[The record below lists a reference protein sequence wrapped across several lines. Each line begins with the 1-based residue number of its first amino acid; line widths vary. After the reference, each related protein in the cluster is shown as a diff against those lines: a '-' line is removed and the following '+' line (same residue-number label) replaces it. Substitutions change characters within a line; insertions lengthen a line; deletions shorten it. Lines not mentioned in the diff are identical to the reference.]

1 MKPAQ
6 IEYCDP
12 YTCSLKRIL
21 KFTTRSTTNR
31 YRSTIKEEQTIKIL
45 LFFKRRNVM
54 RILILGNSYTSA
66 NHLPLMLA
74 EMTGTE
80 VVAHTRGGARLAE
93 QLNPATKLGN
103 KTLKALH
110 DEKWDYVI
118 LQEMSNGPI
127 TSKEKFMTNLS
138 KLCGLIREN
147 GAIPV
152 LFATWAY
159 EKNGKQLKKFGME
172 YEDMICSMKET
183 FREAA
188 KRTSCLLAD
197 VTTAFEQQAETVKL
211 YAPDGSHPSETGS
224 KIAARTIAK
233 VIWNDQKR
241 KKEVS

>member
-1 MKPAQ
+1 M
-6 IEYCDP
+6 
-12 YTCSLKRIL
+12 
-21 KFTTRSTTNR
+21 
-31 YRSTIKEEQTIKIL
+31 L

-54 RILILGNSYTSA
+54 RILMLGNSYTSA
-66 NHLPLMLA
+66 NHLSLMLA
-74 EMTGTE
+74 EMTGAE

-118 LQEMSNGPI
+118 VQEMSNGPI

-211 YAPDGSHPSETGS
+211 YAPDGSHPSEAGS
-224 KIAARTIAK
+224 KLAARTIAK
-233 VIWNDQKR
+233 VIWNDPKR

>member
-1 MKPAQ
+1 
-6 IEYCDP
+6 
-12 YTCSLKRIL
+12 
-21 KFTTRSTTNR
+21 
-31 YRSTIKEEQTIKIL
+31 
-45 LFFKRRNVM
+45 M
-54 RILILGNSYTSA
+54 RILMLGNSYTSA

-74 EMTGTE
+74 EMAGAE
-80 VVAHTRGGARLAE
+80 VIAHTRGGARLAE

-127 TSKEKFMTNLS
+127 TSKEKFLTNVS
-138 KLCGLIREN
+138 KLCGLIRKN
-147 GAIPV
+147 GATPV

-211 YAPDGSHPSETGS
+211 YAPDGSHPSEAGS
-224 KIAARTIAK
+224 KLAARTIAK
-233 VIWNDQKR
+233 VIWNDPKR

>member
-1 MKPAQ
+1 
-6 IEYCDP
+6 
-12 YTCSLKRIL
+12 
-21 KFTTRSTTNR
+21 
-31 YRSTIKEEQTIKIL
+31 
-45 LFFKRRNVM
+45 M
-54 RILILGNSYTSA
+54 RILMLGNSYTSA

-74 EMTGTE
+74 EMTGAE

-118 LQEMSNGPI
+118 VQEMSNGPI

-211 YAPDGSHPSETGS
+211 YAPDGSHPSEAGS
-224 KIAARTIAK
+224 KLAARTIAK

>member
-1 MKPAQ
+1 M
-6 IEYCDP
+6 
-12 YTCSLKRIL
+12 
-21 KFTTRSTTNR
+21 
-31 YRSTIKEEQTIKIL
+31 L

-54 RILILGNSYTSA
+54 RILMLGNSYTSA

-74 EMTGTE
+74 EMTGAE

-118 LQEMSNGPI
+118 VQEMSNGPI

-138 KLCGLIREN
+138 KLCGLIRKN
-147 GAIPV
+147 GATPV

-183 FREAA
+183 FRETV

-211 YAPDGSHPSETGS
+211 YAPDGSHPSEAGS
-224 KIAARTIAK
+224 KLAARTIAK
-233 VIWNDQKR
+233 VIWNDPKR

>member
-1 MKPAQ
+1 
-6 IEYCDP
+6 
-12 YTCSLKRIL
+12 
-21 KFTTRSTTNR
+21 
-31 YRSTIKEEQTIKIL
+31 
-45 LFFKRRNVM
+45 M
-54 RILILGNSYTSA
+54 RILMLGNSYTSA

-74 EMTGTE
+74 EMTGAE
-80 VVAHTRGGARLAE
+80 VIAHTRGGAWLAE

-118 LQEMSNGPI
+118 VQEMSNGPI

-233 VIWNDQKR
+233 VIWNDPKR
-241 KKEVS
+241 ECPSIL

>member
-1 MKPAQ
+1 M
-6 IEYCDP
+6 
-12 YTCSLKRIL
+12 
-21 KFTTRSTTNR
+21 
-31 YRSTIKEEQTIKIL
+31 IKML

-54 RILILGNSYTSA
+54 RILMLGNSYTSA

-74 EMTGTE
+74 EMTGAE

-118 LQEMSNGPI
+118 VQEMSNGPI

-211 YAPDGSHPSETGS
+211 YAPDGSHPSEAGS
-224 KIAARTIAK
+224 KLAARTIAK
-233 VIWNDQKR
+233 VIWNDPKR

>member
-1 MKPAQ
+1 M
-6 IEYCDP
+6 
-12 YTCSLKRIL
+12 
-21 KFTTRSTTNR
+21 
-31 YRSTIKEEQTIKIL
+31 IKML

-54 RILILGNSYTSA
+54 RILMLGNSYTSA

-74 EMTGTE
+74 EMTGAE

-118 LQEMSNGPI
+118 VQEMSNGPI

-211 YAPDGSHPSETGS
+211 YAPDGSHPSEAGS
-224 KIAARTIAK
+224 KLAARTIAK

>member
-1 MKPAQ
+1 M
-6 IEYCDP
+6 
-12 YTCSLKRIL
+12 
-21 KFTTRSTTNR
+21 
-31 YRSTIKEEQTIKIL
+31 L

-54 RILILGNSYTSA
+54 RILMLGNSYTSA

-74 EMTGTE
+74 EMTGAE

-93 QLNPATKLGN
+93 QMNPATKLGN

-118 LQEMSNGPI
+118 VQEMSNGPI

-138 KLCGLIREN
+138 KLCGLIRKN

-159 EKNGKQLKKFGME
+159 ENNGKQLKKFGME

-224 KIAARTIAK
+224 KLAARTIAK
-233 VIWNDQKR
+233 VIWNDPKR